1 MFVSLCRFDER
12 AELVQV
18 VRPEQGQTACLRLFE
33 VQHLENAGLCSSGNY
48 RIFAALRGQFGQE
61 YQGKEADK
69 DFKKKFLIALRA
81 VLAVYPQAKVKQV
94 TGGLMLMASPPPIPY
109 KGP

>member
-1 MFVSLCRFDER
+1 MILYW
-12 AELVQV
+12 
-18 VRPEQGQTACLRLFE
+18 TNLRE
-33 VQHLENAGLCSSGNY
+33 
-48 RIFAALRGQFGQE
+48 QFGQE

-109 KGP
+109 KGQ